1 MRRLIIGD
9 IHGQYN
15 RMIEVLNCAHF
26 NPEEDEL
33 YPLGDFCDRGPKPV
47 EVLDYIYSLPHCY
60 PVLGNHDVY
69 LMEYL
74 THTIPVFRLNSWIT
88 KNNGGWNTLKT
99 VDNQSYEWQKRVI
112 DKLLSTPFVR
122 RADDNIILHGGI
134 SIELMETYTPED
146 FIDKTRKDITDKE
159 YMEIYDEIV
168 WDRSLIKD
176 SMEKGEIDLPWR
188 YRFIVGHTPIRNN
201 GRKPYISSSIIDVD
215 TASFDPS
222 GSITVMDIDT
232 LEYWQSTL
240 PVETVSTSLI

>member
-1 MRRLIIGD
+1 
-9 IHGQYN
+9 
-15 RMIEVLNCAHF
+15 
-26 NPEEDEL
+26 
-33 YPLGDFCDRGPKPV
+33 
-47 EVLDYIYSLPHCY
+47 
-60 PVLGNHDVY
+60 
-69 LMEYL
+69 
-74 THTIPVFRLNSWIT
+74 
-88 KNNGGWNTLKT
+88 
-99 VDNQSYEWQKRVI
+99 
-112 DKLLSTPFVR
+112 
-122 RADDNIILHGGI
+122 
-134 SIELMETYTPED
+134 METYTPED

>member
-99 VDNQSYEWQKRVI
+99 VDNQSYEWQ
-112 DKLLSTPFVR
+112 
-122 RADDNIILHGGI
+122 
-134 SIELMETYTPED
+134 
-146 FIDKTRKDITDKE
+146 
-159 YMEIYDEIV
+159 
-168 WDRSLIKD
+168 
-176 SMEKGEIDLPWR
+176 
-188 YRFIVGHTPIRNN
+188 
-201 GRKPYISSSIIDVD
+201 
-215 TASFDPS
+215 
-222 GSITVMDIDT
+222 
-232 LEYWQSTL
+232 
-240 PVETVSTSLI
+240 